1 MKRKLPAEIS
11 DEMKAEIQK
20 LAVETFKVL
29 GCNGVSRIDFLVDN
43 DTNEVFV
50 NEINTIPGA
59 LYYYLWEATGLSFTE
74 LMDELVN
81 IALKRQRNK
90 ESYTLSFDT
99 NILAGAA
106 GGGVKGAKGAKGVKS
121 GI

>member
-1 MKRKLPAEIS
+1 MLPVRPERHLRPMTSVS
-11 DEMKAEIQK
+11 DTSSS
-20 LAVETFKVL
+20 VDR
-29 GCNGVSRIDFLVDN
+29 VS
-43 DTNEVFV
+43 VFA
-50 NEINTIPGA
+50 GRA
-59 LYYYLWEATGLSFTE
+59 

-81 IALKRQRNK
+81 IALKRQRTK